1 MSHIDNNLLISITNG
16 ASGLSPIL
24 EKVGRFITENPDFVM
39 RHTISELADSIDT
52 SEGSITRF
60 CRAFGFKGFS
70 DFRTALAMEQGA
82 ARSEDSA
89 SNESEEVAPVLASI
103 RDSNAIVD
111 SQELKAAA
119 DWLNSLNSIA
129 IYAVGTAVPVALFL
143 QMNLINMG
151 KAASFIDR
159 SYPAAMPLLADS
171 QKTGIIVVHS
181 EQASADMMQALSLAK
196 QQGVKILSL
205 TRGTFAP
212 LARLSDWNLQAAV
225 ALQGEGESGFAEI
238 AGAMMVADRI
248 LSALEEQDERYAEYR
263 KAHQKRIFSIESVA
277 NKLSEYFMS

>member
-1 MSHIDNNLLISITNG
+1 MSQIDNNLLISIRNG

-82 ARSEDSA
+82 ARSEDNGI
-89 SNESEEVAPVLASI
+89 NENEEIAPVLASI

-111 SQELKAAA
+111 NQELKAAA
-119 DWLNSLNSIA
+119 DWLNALNSIA

-151 KAASFIDR
+151 KAASFVDR
-159 SYPAAMPLLADS
+159 SYPAAMPLLADN
-171 QKTGIIVVHS
+171 QKTGIIVVHT
-181 EQASADMMQALSLAK
+181 EQASADMMQSLSLAK

-225 ALQGEGESGFAEI
+225 ALQGAGESGFAEI

>member
-1 MSHIDNNLLISITNG
+1 MSQIDNNLLINIRNE

-70 DFRTALAMEQGA
+70 DFRTALALERGA
-82 ARSEDSA
+82 ARSEGEPDDETSA
-89 SNESEEVAPVLASI
+89 VMASI

-111 SQELKAAA
+111 SIELQSVAA
-119 DWLNSLNSIA
+119 WLNQLTYIA
-129 IYAVGTAVPVALFL
+129 IYAVGSAVPVAQFL
-143 QMNLINMG
+143 QMKLVQMG
-151 KAASFIDR
+151 KSANFIDR
-159 SYPAAMPLLADS
+159 SYPSAISPLADCE
-171 QKTGIIVVHS
+171 KTGIIVVHT
-181 EQASADMMQALSLAK
+181 EQTSTDMMQALALAK
-196 QQGVKILSL
+196 EQGIKIASL
-205 TRGTFAP
+205 TRGSFAP
-212 LARLSDWNLQAAV
+212 LNRLSDWNMQAAV

-248 LSALEEQDERYAEYR
+248 LSALEGQDERYSQCR
-263 KAHQKRIFSIESVA
+263 KAHQKRIFSIESVT

>member
-1 MSHIDNNLLISITNG
+1 MSHIDSNLLINIRNES
-16 ASGLSPIL
+16 AGLSPIL

-39 RHTISELADSIDT
+39 RHTISELADSVDT

-70 DFRTALAMEQGA
+70 DFRTALAIEQGA
-82 ARSEDSA
+82 TRSADGG
-89 SNESEEVAPVLASI
+89 NEEIAPVLASI
-103 RDSNAIVD
+103 RDSNPIIDA
-111 SQELKAAA
+111 QELQAAA
-119 DWLNSLNSIA
+119 VWLNSLNNIA

-151 KAASFIDR
+151 KAAGFVDR
-159 SYPAAMPLLADS
+159 SYPAALPMSSDS
-171 QKTGIIVVHS
+171 QKTGIIVIHT

-263 KAHQKRIFSIESVA
+263 KAHQKRIFSIESVTS
-277 NKLSEYFMS
+277 KLSQYFMS

>member
-1 MSHIDNNLLISITNG
+1 MSYIDNNLLISIRNG

-89 SNESEEVAPVLASI
+89 STESEEVASVLASI

-119 DWLNSLNSIA
+119 DWLNTLNSIA

-181 EQASADMMQALSLAK
+181 EQASADMMQALSMAK

>member
-1 MSHIDNNLLISITNG
+1 MSQIDNNLLISIRNG

-82 ARSEDSA
+82 ARSEDNGI
-89 SNESEEVAPVLASI
+89 NENEEIAPVLASI

-119 DWLNSLNSIA
+119 DWLNTLNSIA

-181 EQASADMMQALSLAK
+181 EQASADMMQALSMAK

>member
-1 MSHIDNNLLISITNG
+1 MSHIDSNLLINIRNES
-16 ASGLSPIL
+16 AGLSPIL

-39 RHTISELADSIDT
+39 RHTISELADSVDT

-70 DFRTALAMEQGA
+70 DFRTALAIEQGA
-82 ARSEDSA
+82 TRSEDGG
-89 SNESEEVAPVLASI
+89 NEEIAPVLASI
-103 RDSNAIVD
+103 RDSNAIID
-111 SQELKAAA
+111 AQELQAAA
-119 DWLNSLNSIA
+119 IWLNSLNNIA

-151 KAASFIDR
+151 KAASFVDR
-159 SYPAAMPLLADS
+159 SYPAALPMSSDS
-171 QKTGIIVVHS
+171 QKTGIIVIHT

-196 QQGVKILSL
+196 LQGVKILSL

-263 KAHQKRIFSIESVA
+263 KAHQKRIFSIESVTS
-277 NKLSEYFMS
+277 KLSQYFMS

>member
-1 MSHIDNNLLISITNG
+1 MSQIDNNLLISIRNG

-89 SNESEEVAPVLASI
+89 SNESEEIAPVLASI

-111 SQELKAAA
+111 SLELKAVA

-151 KAASFIDR
+151 KAASFVDR
-159 SYPAAMPLLADS
+159 SYPAAMPLLSDN

-248 LSALEEQDERYAEYR
+248 LSALEEQDERYAKYR

>member
-1 MSHIDNNLLISITNG
+1 MSQIDNNLLISIRNG

>member
-1 MSHIDNNLLISITNG
+1 MSYIDNNLLISIRNG

-70 DFRTALAMEQGA
+70 DFRTALTMEQGA
-82 ARSEDSA
+82 ARLEDSG
-89 SNESEEVAPVLASI
+89 SNESEEIAPVLASI

-119 DWLNSLNSIA
+119 DWLNALNSIA

-151 KAASFIDR
+151 KAASFVDR
-159 SYPAAMPLLADS
+159 SYPAAMPLLSDN

>member
-1 MSHIDNNLLISITNG
+1 MSQIDNNLLISIRNG

-39 RHTISELADSIDT
+39 HHTISELADSIDT

-82 ARSEDSA
+82 ARSEDNGI
-89 SNESEEVAPVLASI
+89 NENEEIAPVLASI

-111 SQELKAAA
+111 NQELKAAA
-119 DWLNSLNSIA
+119 DWLNALNSIA

-151 KAASFIDR
+151 KAASFVDR
-159 SYPAAMPLLADS
+159 SYPAAMPLLADN
-171 QKTGIIVVHS
+171 QKTGIIVVHT
-181 EQASADMMQALSLAK
+181 EQASADMMQSLSLAK

>member
-1 MSHIDNNLLISITNG
+1 MSHIDNNLLINIRNG

>member
-1 MSHIDNNLLISITNG
+1 MSHIDNNLLINIRNG

-89 SNESEEVAPVLASI
+89 SNESEEIAPVLASI

>member
-1 MSHIDNNLLISITNG
+1 MSYIDNNLLISIRNG

-82 ARSEDSA
+82 TRLEDSG
-89 SNESEEVAPVLASI
+89 SNESEEIAPVLASI

-119 DWLNSLNSIA
+119 DWLNALNSIA

-151 KAASFIDR
+151 KAASFVDR
-159 SYPAAMPLLADS
+159 SYPAAMPLLSDN

>member
-1 MSHIDNNLLISITNG
+1 
-16 ASGLSPIL
+16 
-24 EKVGRFITENPDFVM
+24 
-39 RHTISELADSIDT
+39 
-52 SEGSITRF
+52 
-60 CRAFGFKGFS
+60 
-70 DFRTALAMEQGA
+70 MEQGA
-82 ARSEDSA
+82 ARLEDSG
-89 SNESEEVAPVLASI
+89 SHESEEIAPVLASI

-111 SQELKAAA
+111 SRELKAAA
-119 DWLNSLNSIA
+119 DWLNALNSIA

-151 KAASFIDR
+151 KAASFVDR
-159 SYPAAMPLLADS
+159 SYPAAMPLLSDN

-225 ALQGEGESGFAEI
+225 ALQGKANRG
-238 AGAMMVADRI
+238 
-248 LSALEEQDERYAEYR
+248 LR
-263 KAHQKRIFSIESVA
+263 KLPGQ
-277 NKLSEYFMS
+277 

>member
-1 MSHIDNNLLISITNG
+1 MSHIDNNLLISIRNG

-119 DWLNSLNSIA
+119 DWLNTLNSIA

-159 SYPAAMPLLADS
+159 SYPAAMPLLSDN

>member
-1 MSHIDNNLLISITNG
+1 MSQIDNNLLISIRNG

-82 ARSEDSA
+82 ARSEDNGI
-89 SNESEEVAPVLASI
+89 NENEEIAPVLASI

-111 SQELKAAA
+111 NQELKAAA
-119 DWLNSLNSIA
+119 DWLNTLNSIA

-196 QQGVKILSL
+196 QQGVKILSV

-263 KAHQKRIFSIESVA
+263 KAHQKRIFSIESVT

>member
-1 MSHIDNNLLISITNG
+1 MSQIDNNLLISIRNG

-82 ARSEDSA
+82 ARSEDNGI
-89 SNESEEVAPVLASI
+89 NENEEIAPVLASI

-111 SQELKAAA
+111 NQELKAAA
-119 DWLNSLNSIA
+119 DWLNTLNSIA

-171 QKTGIIVVHS
+171 QKPGIIVVHS

>member
-1 MSHIDNNLLISITNG
+1 MSQIDNNLLISIRNG

-82 ARSEDSA
+82 ARSEDHGI
-89 SNESEEVAPVLASI
+89 NESEEIVPVLASI

-111 SQELKAAA
+111 NQELKAAA
-119 DWLNSLNSIA
+119 DWLNTLNSIA

>member
-1 MSHIDNNLLISITNG
+1 MSHIDNNLLISIRNG

-159 SYPAAMPLLADS
+159 SYPAVMPLLADS

>member
-1 MSHIDNNLLISITNG
+1 MSQIDNNLLISIRNG

-159 SYPAAMPLLADS
+159 SYPAVMPLLADS

>member
-1 MSHIDNNLLISITNG
+1 MSHIDNNLLISIRNG

-89 SNESEEVAPVLASI
+89 SNESEEIAPVLASI

-151 KAASFIDR
+151 KAASFVDR
-159 SYPAAMPLLADS
+159 SYPAAMPLLSDN

>member
-1 MSHIDNNLLISITNG
+1 MSQIDNNLLISIRNG

-89 SNESEEVAPVLASI
+89 SNESEEVASVLASI

>member
-1 MSHIDNNLLISITNG
+1 M
-16 ASGLSPIL
+16 
-24 EKVGRFITENPDFVM
+24 
-39 RHTISELADSIDT
+39 
-52 SEGSITRF
+52 
-60 CRAFGFKGFS
+60 
-70 DFRTALAMEQGA
+70 
-82 ARSEDSA
+82 
-89 SNESEEVAPVLASI
+89 LASI

-119 DWLNSLNSIA
+119 DWLNTLNSIA

-181 EQASADMMQALSLAK
+181 EQASADMMQALSMAK

>member
-1 MSHIDNNLLISITNG
+1 MSQIESNLLINIRNG

-82 ARSEDSA
+82 ARSED
-89 SNESEEVAPVLASI
+89 NGNHEREEIVPVLASI

-111 SQELKAAA
+111 NQELKAAA

-151 KAASFIDR
+151 KAASFVDR
-159 SYPAAMPLLADS
+159 FYPAAMPLLAEN
-171 QKTGIIVVHS
+171 QKTGIIVVHT
-181 EQASADMMQALSLAK
+181 EQASADMVQALSLAK
-196 QQGVKILSL
+196 QQQVKILSL

-212 LARLSDWNLQAAV
+212 LVRLSDWNLQAAV

-248 LSALEEQDERYAEYR
+248 LSALEERDERYAEYR

>member
-1 MSHIDNNLLISITNG
+1 MSYIDNNLLISIRNG

-82 ARSEDSA
+82 ARLEDSG
-89 SNESEEVAPVLASI
+89 SNESEEIAPVLASI

-119 DWLNSLNSIA
+119 NWLNALNSIA

-151 KAASFIDR
+151 KAASFVDR
-159 SYPAAMPLLADS
+159 SYPAAMPLLSDN

>member
-1 MSHIDNNLLISITNG
+1 MSQIDNNLLITYEM
-16 ASGLSPIL
+16 GLQNSARYWR
-24 EKVGRFITENPDFVM
+24 KWAVFIAENPDFVM
-39 RHTISELADSIDT
+39 RHTISELADSVDT

-70 DFRTALAMEQGA
+70 DFRTALAVEQGA
-82 ARSEDSA
+82 ARPEAGDDDDI
-89 SNESEEVAPVLASI
+89 APVLASI
-103 RDSNAIVD
+103 RDSNTIIDA
-111 SQELKAAA
+111 QELQSAAV
-119 DWLNSLNSIA
+119 WLNALNNIA

-151 KAASFIDR
+151 KVASFVDR
-159 SYPAAMPLLADS
+159 SYPAAIPIATDR
-171 QKTGIIVVHS
+171 QKTGIIVVHT
-181 EQASADMMQALSLAK
+181 EQASADMIQALTLAK

-205 TRGTFAP
+205 TRGTFTP

-238 AGAMMVADRI
+238 AGAMMVADRM
-248 LSALEEQDERYAEYR
+248 LRALEEQDERYAEYR

-277 NKLSEYFMS
+277 NKLSQYFMS

>member
-1 MSHIDNNLLISITNG
+1 MSHIDNNLLISIRNG

-70 DFRTALAMEQGA
+70 DFRPALAMEQGA

-205 TRGTFAP
+205 PRGTFAP

>member
-1 MSHIDNNLLISITNG
+1 MSQIDNNLLISIRNG

-82 ARSEDSA
+82 ARSEDNGI
-89 SNESEEVAPVLASI
+89 NENEEIAPVLASI

-111 SQELKAAA
+111 NQELKAAA
-119 DWLNSLNSIA
+119 DWLNALNSIA
-129 IYAVGTAVPVALFL
+129 IYAVGTAVPVAFFL

-151 KAASFIDR
+151 KAASVVDR
-159 SYPAAMPLLADS
+159 SYPAAMPLLADN
-171 QKTGIIVVHS
+171 QKTGIIVVHT
-181 EQASADMMQALSLAK
+181 EQASADMMQSLSLAK